1 MNDRELTILLCEILG
16 SIPGWSWS
24 AAGASYPAGVVGVF
38 YGSIGATPDRA
49 VGVRIYSG
57 DDPLIYSPIRRMQLL
72 VRGARG
78 RPDGAD
84 TLASLAFLVLQSKAR
99 YRGISRIERNSFG
112 PLGADGNGREER
124 TDNYLIALDNMEA
137 IS

>member
-16 SIPGWSWS
+16 GIPGWSWS
-24 AAGASYPAGVVGVF
+24 QHGSYQTSAATAVF
-38 YGSIGATPDRA
+38 YGQIAESPDSA
-49 VGVRIYSG
+49 VGVRIYGG
-57 DDPLIYSPIRRMQLL
+57 DDPLIYSPTRRMQLL
-72 VRGARG
+72 LRGARG

-99 YRGISRIERNSFG
+99 YRGISRIERTSFG